1 MDPVIFRYRD
11 LECSFARYEIDYVKV
26 CLILGLTDKQARCR
40 IEKEF
45 SEGVRLV
52 PGKENLLII
61 HDVEMEADPSLIKA
75 VVKYVGIGP
84 MIYLRGLIEFLRD
97 LREDQ
102 VCICERA
109 ERDDCKNESGYEA
122 NIWNTKKTV
131 GGYFNLDSFT
141 ILSGLDNPANI
152 VSISL
157 LGNNYDLVMWQVEL
171 DPSTVEDMVGGQGLY
186 PVSHIRDVEGGREV
200 VFSGRLYMKNLFC
213 LLITCI
219 NMHVDYLRMSKSK
232 SAKSA

>member
-1 MDPVIFRYRD
+1 MDLVIFRYRD
-11 LECSFARYEIDYVKV
+11 LEYSSARYEIDYVKV
-26 CLILGLTDKQARCR
+26 CLILGLEDKQVSNR

-45 SEGVRLV
+45 SESVRLV

-75 VVKYVGIGP
+75 VFKYVGTGP
-84 MIYLRGLIEFLRD
+84 MIYLKGLVGFLRN

-109 ERDDCKNESGYEA
+109 ERDDCKNENGYEA
-122 NIWNTKKTV
+122 NIWNTQKPA
-131 GGYFNLDSFT
+131 GGYFNLNSFT

-152 VSISL
+152 VSICVF
-157 LGNNYDLVMWQVEL
+157 GNNYDLVTWQVEL
-171 DPSTVEDMVGGQGLY
+171 DPSTVEDMVAGQGLY

-200 VFSGRLYMKNLFC
+200 VFSERLYMKNLFC

-219 NMHVDYLRMSKSK
+219 NMHVDSLRMSKSK